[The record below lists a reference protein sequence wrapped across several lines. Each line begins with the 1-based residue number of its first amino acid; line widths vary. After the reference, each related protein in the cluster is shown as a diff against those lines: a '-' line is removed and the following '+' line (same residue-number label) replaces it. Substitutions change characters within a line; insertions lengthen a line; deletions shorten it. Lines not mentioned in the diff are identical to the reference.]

1 MPAFGRSR
9 LLGTLVFE
17 ISPTDPVTFIG
28 VPLVAAV
35 GELANILLA
44 RRATRLDPANT
55 LRAD

>member
-1 MPAFGRSR
+1 M
-9 LLGTLVFE
+9 FE
-17 ISPTDPVTFIG
+17 ISPTDPVTSIG
-28 VPLVAAV
+28 VPLVLAAV